1 MKVWAQDEFDLVKT
15 GADGQYR
22 FGKGDFRRVN
32 MRGHTRLIIGAGSL
46 LGEANVGANSEIG
59 AHCDFDAGAVIGH
72 GSIIGA
78 RCHFGKGAWIKS
90 GCIVG
95 HGSATAR

>member
-32 MRGHTRLIIGAGSL
+32 MRGHTRLII
-46 LGEANVGANSEIG
+46 
-59 AHCDFDAGAVIGH
+59 
-72 GSIIGA
+72 
-78 RCHFGKGAWIKS
+78 
-90 GCIVG
+90 
-95 HGSATAR
+95 